1 MTLPSEGD
9 WIDAHDN
16 LALVGPSGVGKSWL
30 ACAIGQKACR
40 DNRSVLYHRWPK
52 LCQDMALARGD
63 GRHPRLIKSLGRAD
77 LLILD
82 DFGLEPLDAGPRH
95 DLLEILEERYGRL
108 IDDRHLPAPAR
119 GVARDH
125 WRPQLPALDHALRR
139 FSDTS
144 LAFIEKSLTPVKA
157 ETEPIDTRAAANLD
171 EDLDWRMAK
180 TADGWRAFLAKH
192 PNGNRARD
200 AQAELDKLT
209 KPTGPPP
216 APQAPK
222 FAPVV
227 EVANARPPAP
237 DFFAALERPPPPETE
252 RFSKSKGPSS
262 NGGSS
267 RRAT

>member
-1 MTLPSEGD
+1 MFRP
-9 WIDAHDN
+9 
-16 LALVGPSGVGKSWL
+16 LVF
-30 ACAIGQKACR
+30 
-40 DNRSVLYHRWPK
+40 
-52 LCQDMALARGD
+52 MAAFSAG
-63 GRHPRLIKSLGRAD
+63 
-77 LLILD
+77 LLSSFD
-82 DFGLEPLDAGPRH
+82 PPNM
-95 DLLEILEERYGRL
+95 
-108 IDDRHLPAPAR
+108 
-119 GVARDH
+119 
-125 WRPQLPALDHALRR
+125 LPALDHALRR

-180 TADGWRAFLAKH
+180 TADGLRAFLAKH
-192 PNGNRARD
+192 PNGKHARD

-237 DFFAALERPPPPETE
+237 DFFAVLERPPPPETKVLEVE
-252 RFSKSKGPSS
+252 RTVVKWREQQTRYVTWRRYERPRYVRRPPPPPPLFLALFGPPPGPHAWRGAPIGSCFVDWRCR
-262 NGGSS
+262 GQHPVSS
-267 RRAT
+267 RQTK